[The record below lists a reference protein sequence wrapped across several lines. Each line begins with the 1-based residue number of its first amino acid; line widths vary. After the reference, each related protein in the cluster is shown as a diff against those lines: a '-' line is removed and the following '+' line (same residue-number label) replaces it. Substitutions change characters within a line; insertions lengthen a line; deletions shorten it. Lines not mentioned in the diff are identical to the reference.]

1 MSSDQV
7 IVANGLSKL
16 YRIYDK
22 PEHRLTELIEG
33 KVSAITGR
41 AHRAY
46 HREFWALRDISFS
59 IAKGETV
66 GIVGSNGSGKSTL
79 LQILAG
85 TLTPTEGSAIVTG
98 RIAALLELGSGFNPE
113 FTGRENIYLNGS
125 ILGLNRKEI
134 DDRFDRI
141 AAFAD
146 IGGFLDQPTKT
157 YSSGMAVRL
166 AFAVQAQIDPEVL
179 IVDEALAVGDA
190 KFQAKCFERIKQLK
204 SNGTSI
210 LLVTHST
217 EQIVT
222 HCSRAIL
229 MDTGR
234 LIEQGDPK
242 KITHLYLDRLFG
254 VNRKAQVA
262 PKTVETASAEPHPET
277 KDKRFG
283 LKDED
288 VFYTRPNYNPN
299 EFRWGDGA
307 AKIFDFTILD
317 SQGRSN
323 AIAYPSNTEIRIE
336 TLIHFNT
343 EVIRPILGFTV
354 KTKEG
359 VTVYGINSESQEVAA
374 IGRLGQMGTSQVV
387 EIKFQCALAAGDYFL
402 SLGLASVM
410 GGEIVPH
417 DRRYDSIHIQ
427 IMPDKSFH
435 GLANLSGSI
444 SLIEE

>member
-22 PEHRLTELIEG
+22 PEHRLTELIGG
-33 KVSAITGR
+33 KLSAITGR
-41 AHRAY
+41 THKTY

-59 IAKGETV
+59 IDKGETV

-85 TLTPTEGSAIVTG
+85 TLTPTEGSALVKG

-125 ILGLNRKEI
+125 ILGLSRKEI

-146 IGGFLDQPTKT
+146 IGKFLDQPTKT

-254 VNRKAQVA
+254 VNRKAAAA
-262 PKTVETASAEPHPET
+262 PQAVDDIAEALPPEPA
-277 KDKRFG
+277 KKHFG
-283 LKDED
+283 LKNED

-323 AIAYPSNTEIRIE
+323 AIAYPSNTDIRIE

-343 EVIRPILGFTV
+343 DIVRPIFGFTV

-374 IGRLGQMGTSQVV
+374 IAQLGQRGTSQVV
-387 EIKFQCALAAGDYFL
+387 EVQVRCALAAGDYFI
-402 SLGLASVM
+402 SLGLASVI

-435 GLANLSGSI
+435 GLANLNGSI
-444 SLIEE
+444 RLIEE

>member
-1 MSSDQV
+1 MSSEQV

-22 PEHRLTELIEG
+22 PEHRLTELITG
-33 KVSAITGR
+33 KLSAFTGR
-41 AHRAY
+41 AHKAY

-59 IAKGETV
+59 IDKGETV

-85 TLTPTEGSAIVTG
+85 TLTPTEGSAQVKG

-125 ILGLNRKEI
+125 ILGLSRKEI

-262 PKTVETASAEPHPET
+262 PNTGEAEGAEPHPET
-277 KDKRFG
+277 TDKRFG
-283 LKDED
+283 LKNED

-307 AKIFDFTILD
+307 AKICDFTILD

-323 AIAYPSNTEIRIE
+323 AIAYASNSEIRIE

-374 IGRLGQMGTSQVV
+374 IGQLGQMGTSQVV

>member
-1 MSSDQV
+1 MSSEQV
-7 IVANGLSKL
+7 IVAKGLSKL

-22 PEHRLTELIEG
+22 PEHRLTELVAG
-33 KVSAITGR
+33 KISAIKGG
-41 AHRAY
+41 APKVY
-46 HREFWALRDISFS
+46 HREFWALRDISFT

-125 ILGLNRKEI
+125 ILGLNRKEV

-146 IGGFLDQPTKT
+146 IGKFLDQPTKT

-242 KITHLYLDRLFG
+242 KVTHLYLDRLFG
-254 VNRKAQVA
+254 VNRNSQAALLPAVN
-262 PKTVETASAEPHPET
+262 AEGEPPPHT
-277 KDKRFG
+277 RQGHFG
-283 LKDED
+283 LKNED
-288 VFYTRPNYNPN
+288 VFSTHPNYNPN

-317 SQGRSN
+317 SMGRSY

-336 TLIHFNT
+336 ILIRFNT
-343 EVIRPILGFTV
+343 EVVRPILGLTV

-359 VTVYGINSESQEVAA
+359 VTVYGINSESLEVAA
-374 IGRLGQMGTSQVV
+374 IGQLGKMGTSQIV
-387 EIKFQCALAAGDYFL
+387 EIKFHCALAAGDYFL
-402 SLGLASVM
+402 SLGLASVI

-435 GLANLSGSI
+435 GLANLRGSM

>member
-22 PEHRLTELIEG
+22 PEHRLTELIGG
-33 KVSAITGR
+33 KLSAITGR
-41 AHRAY
+41 THKTY

-59 IAKGETV
+59 IDKGETV

-85 TLTPTEGSAIVTG
+85 TLTPTEGSALVKG

-125 ILGLNRKEI
+125 ILGLSRKEI

-146 IGGFLDQPTKT
+146 IGKFLDQPTKT

-254 VNRKAQVA
+254 VNRKAAVA
-262 PKTVETASAEPHPET
+262 PQAVDDIAEALPPEPAE
-277 KDKRFG
+277 KHFG
-283 LKDED
+283 LKNED

-323 AIAYPSNTEIRIE
+323 AIAYPSNTDIRIE

-343 EVIRPILGFTV
+343 DIVRPIFGFTV

-374 IGRLGQMGTSQVV
+374 IAQLGQRGTSQVV
-387 EIKFQCALAAGDYFL
+387 EVQVRCALAAGDYFI
-402 SLGLASVM
+402 SLGLASVI

-435 GLANLSGSI
+435 GLANLNGSI
-444 SLIEE
+444 RLIEE

>member
-22 PEHRLTELIEG
+22 PEHRLTELIAG
-33 KVSAITGR
+33 KVSAITGK
-41 AHRAY
+41 AHKAY

-59 IAKGETV
+59 IDKGETV

-85 TLTPTEGSAIVTG
+85 TLTPTEGDAHVKG

-125 ILGLNRKEI
+125 ILGLSRKEI

-146 IGGFLDQPTKT
+146 IGKFLDQPTKT

-229 MDTGR
+229 MDGGR

-254 VNRKAQVA
+254 VNRKVVTTTSTDSDVA
-262 PKTVETASAEPHPET
+262 EAPAAEASEKH
-277 KDKRFG
+277 FG
-283 LKDED
+283 LKNED

-299 EFRWGDGA
+299 EFRWGDGS

-317 SQGRSN
+317 SKGRSN
-323 AIAYPSNTEIRIE
+323 AIAYPTNAEIRIE
-336 TLIHFNT
+336 TLVHFNADI
-343 EVIRPILGFTV
+343 VRPIFGFTV

-359 VTVYGINSESQEVAA
+359 VTVYGINSESQEVAPIA
-374 IGRLGQMGTSQVV
+374 QLGKMGSSHVV
-387 EIKFQCALAAGDYFL
+387 EVNVRCALAAGDYFI
-402 SLGLASVM
+402 SLGLASVV

-435 GLANLSGSI
+435 GLANLNGSI
-444 SLIEE
+444 QLIEE